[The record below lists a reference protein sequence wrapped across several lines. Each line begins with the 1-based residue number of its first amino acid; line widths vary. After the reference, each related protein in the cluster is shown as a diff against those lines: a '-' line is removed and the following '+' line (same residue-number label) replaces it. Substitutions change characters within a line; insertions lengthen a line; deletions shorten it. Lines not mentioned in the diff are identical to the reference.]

1 MTTCYFN
8 CWHIAMFNKI
18 KKRNGEIIMNN
29 VKETIR
35 DYISRVAFDSNFKDD
50 DNLFE
55 LGVVHS
61 LFAVQLILF
70 IEKEFD
76 IELDEDEINFDNIKS
91 INDIVA
97 LIDSRN
103 E

>member
-1 MTTCYFN
+1 
-8 CWHIAMFNKI
+8 MFNKI

-70 IEKEFD
+70 IEEEFD

>member
-1 MTTCYFN
+1 
-8 CWHIAMFNKI
+8 
-18 KKRNGEIIMNN
+18 MNN
-29 VKETIR
+29 VKQKIR
-35 DYISRVAFDSNFKDD
+35 DYISRAAFDSNFKDD

-91 INDIVA
+91 INDIA
-97 LIDSRN
+97 DLIESQSV
-103 E
+103 